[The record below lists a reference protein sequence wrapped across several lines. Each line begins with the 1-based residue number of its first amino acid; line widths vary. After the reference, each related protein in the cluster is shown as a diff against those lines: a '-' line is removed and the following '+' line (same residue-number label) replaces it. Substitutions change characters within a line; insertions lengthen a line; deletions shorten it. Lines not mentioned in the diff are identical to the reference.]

1 MIDLSFL
8 TDAEKEAILK
18 VLNRDSELKKAEEKR
33 IRHLQDE
40 VNDENELKYKSGQW
54 FYEAKSRRHREKI
67 HGADLVRASI
77 RKRKNPATIEL
88 YGVMEPP
95 DEAEE
100 DLMPSN
106 IQSIQS
112 ARKVNLHSPDIGK
125 NIMNGTASPAKQRKN
140 PFNSEGAVN
149 ETDLHNEM
157 SKPTFE
163 TGLVNGQVGKKS
175 DIMSSI
181 IKYGVKLP
189 YPSPIGDRKTT
200 QETEE
205 NPSPKLPPVPKP
217 RKLLINGKPPER
229 SNSSLQRE
237 DSLNKRKGILK
248 RRSSSSSTDSE
259 SIRILPNVEALKLV
273 LPTSPILEAEQTNLF
288 DDQMTSS
295 ENSPDRQKQVR
306 FSEYILQKPP
316 TPNPESYNAR
326 EIGEFGILDPSSYQ
340 QDLDD
345 EFQDHHPYEEP
356 RPTYSDVDYTNT
368 MEGLDLEE
376 NPTVSS
382 TLHAPSNSSPILEA
396 EKKPEDQSQE
406 LNYNKLYEMPDEI
419 YPEINIDS
427 AGTEPLY
434 AVVKKSSKSS
444 PDQEKDFEM
453 EPRFI
458 GQRGKIENAYQI
470 EKRLEFGK
478 SYGGDGK
485 INFGDRYTSIQPGK
499 AYGSTNEDFLAPERS
514 RQVQSSYDEPK
525 PSDYIPKWR
534 RPLSLDDEDSLAQP
548 TVHESPDFGD
558 AYTIV
563 KPNSENRTDFKYS
576 PVESNKDSQYRSI
589 FLRNTP
595 EIEKKSSNFP
605 VSQNLHSSPRP
616 VSEGFQTHE
625 IFLHDKERDLP
636 KSANFKVMSLKERIH
651 DTSREQM
658 SNPSQFQNLKH
669 FWNVEDKN
677 QSKGDVDTSSNRI
690 LTDVLK
696 RNKPTRANLR
706 QRNSEAIPTDDLSLP
721 NSFDSSLSEEEQTS
735 HKVASWL
742 AHTPTVYGAEQV
754 DASDDLVHPREE
766 DMEDVNKTLVD
777 RNYHTD
783 DFSSALQKLT
793 DEALE
798 APKISKTE
806 HLRSEEILNSPK
818 KPYLLDERKKIT
830 TILVNS
836 AEKTHPTSGFYD
848 RVVQVSR
855 KQSPEKEI
863 KIAADIPAVTLK
875 QYPKEEIEESVER
888 SVAPRKTENELKIVF
903 EKLRYEYESNKSD
916 DEPQV
921 EESNLKNEE
930 QQLVETKAVIERSS
944 IPKGN
949 DHQEFISALNRLE
962 IEAST
967 PPVIEE
973 YEQPEK
979 VLTLNTASPVK
990 SSFKI
995 GFEHMMLTEDD
1006 TVETSQKNNVAY
1018 TVQSYPPYF
1027 EDQNPFEE
1035 LVEKTIAPSRKDED
1049 DFRAS
1054 LKKLEQE
1061 ADLTASSGELEDPY
1075 ENTQPLQST
1084 GNITTVHCF
1093 TIPSFAVQ
1101 KMPSPSHSVE
1111 NKSNLD
1117 DLYANRT
1124 KKSTE
1129 NVVNANVIKA
1139 TENPKYTFQEKLP
1152 VEEEPLQK
1160 TTVTTEESSADY
1172 RNRIMRLE
1180 EEAAASVPEESEDL
1194 SEGETFHVSP
1204 APMKDVFISKKVFSN
1219 NESMPTELPQPQPYA
1234 YDKMANSPQSP
1245 SDQTGSFTGSAEN
1258 VLYKKPDTPS
1268 EKSNTKKGLLER
1280 SKTSPQQ
1287 ITYGDKLEDDA
1298 FEPEVNEN
1306 DDLQKM
1312 KLIPKTGIFESKDQ
1326 KSIDP
1331 DQPSLQKII
1340 TYTDKI
1346 EDDDSEPGVDE
1357 ENEASKKLKSIPK
1370 MIGIPDSGEDMKTIN
1385 PDRPSLQK
1393 IILYTDKME
1402 DDASEPEA
1410 NSNEDSQKIQSIPQ
1424 MAGSSESK
1432 EDLSTIDS
1440 DQSGNQNMLKSSPIE
1455 NEIIT
1460 PKNLP
1465 LTEFLEFGTSK
1476 SGCGKI
1482 QSSLMNDD
1490 DFSQNYPE
1498 LPEGEVLEKDRDLDT
1513 NMTTF
1518 VTLDDE
1524 ASPTQQSTLPEVL
1537 EFGKGGSGCGKIQS
1551 SLMNDDFSQNYPELP
1566 EGEVLEKDRDLD
1578 TNMTTF
1584 VTLDDEASPT
1594 QQSPLTEVLEFGK
1607 SGSGYGKIQSSSIND
1622 DPSQK
1627 YPQLVMDGEFDKDKE
1642 SLENNKEHKVL
1653 KEKIASLDMED
1664 KEPLV
1669 DERKDQNE
1677 ALISALEKSEH
1688 PSSKESDKDK
1698 SVMQQ
1703 RRVGDIKLLWEGVG
1717 ASQEAAKQ
1725 PVLSNTKHTFSPV
1738 DLSVT
1743 PKSSSLDSE
1752 GQNITSLVTFKKV
1765 TVEDEE
1771 DPMYPVDQLKS
1782 FWENEKNKNTK
1793 DKADREPMMTNESWS
1808 DDKGATSED
1817 PRSKFK
1823 KWHTIHNFF
1832 NEAKSSDLIK
1842 KIPGR
1847 SISLGE
1853 SANESLKDH
1862 IKPASFQ
1869 NLKNFWT
1876 TSSKLVKKTN
1886 QALPENKNQFGSN
1899 PDISKESFVSRA
1911 KGRLAAKSLQDIR
1924 ENPSSVSQYQVYDAE
1939 PHTRKFIKG
1948 NGQNEYIQNAVKGIK
1963 TEKNSSS
1970 VIGGND
1976 KLGKPIS
1983 SVNVM
1988 AQESSLP
1995 SSHSKTDIIPDNCES
2010 KQDPGIQEA
2019 KQKVLTDIEKSVA
2032 PKKSEISLKLK
2043 SLQCEVPSTNIN
2055 MPDEGPQSTI
2065 FERYPE
2071 DQTVYR
2077 DEENGEINEKG
2088 RKMLLVKQ
2096 NGLDS
2101 SATAFSNVSG
2111 SLQQNEENLSGNN
2124 QISDSSEVVNENIE
2138 KTGVPLNSDLCV
2150 FDKKLQN
2157 LYNESLDDSQTG
2169 YLTEPIYM
2177 DINEPDE
2184 NFSKV
2189 LAISSDTNIQ
2199 SSGGE
2204 KSHQPIIVNISSKK
2218 TEIGNEALSKS
2229 DPDNQT
2235 SFCETKSTPPAEIP
2249 MVLGLLEKKVD
2260 ISHEATNITSEE
2272 PTSGLMGSSARDPEV
2287 DEFSS
2292 EPNYSK
2298 VMASQPEKMSKKEIT
2313 ERIEMPVILP
2323 ITHSNYFDEK
2333 LKQLYEESQNSESN
2347 LKETTDCDVAK
2358 NKNIGEPN
2366 KANIYLY
2373 STEPK
2378 KTFLESS
2385 NINMK
2390 SSQPV
2395 LCYRETL
2402 TDESAPSRSQ
2412 VPDIL
2417 VHEVNETIEKTVA
2430 PTRISAVKGLEKLLK
2445 EALNEE
2451 EGALVENVTSAHEA
2465 VNESASK
2472 LSDLALGKYSVS
2484 ESFPRER
2491 DTVQEGTEAARY
2503 EEHQEVPSETSI
2515 TFMSDSQS
2523 TPVKD
2528 INSSLRRS
2536 TLELYLETPYRR
2548 EISKSI
2554 DFDFSGYVPSEV
2566 NKCMDE
2572 SHPILNALKRSAAK
2586 TVNSKAVQEVSPTS
2600 TNEDKLEN
2608 SKEDTLAPLE
2618 NSFPENADKFKR
2630 MSQSVPTFLQ
2640 DDTDG
2645 RETDSASESSFQI
2658 GRHKKSPSS
2667 LTNLSGSSGMASMS
2681 SVSGSVMSVY
2691 SGDFGNVDI
2700 KGNIEYSIEY
2710 AEQLKEFLIY
2720 IYQCKDLAAADVKKQ
2735 RSDPYVKAY
2744 LLPEKAK
2751 MGKRKTAVKKKT
2763 LNPVYNE
2770 ILRYK
2775 IPKESLQA
2783 QTLNLSVWHRD
2794 VLGRNSFLG
2803 EVNQNLANWEWENK
2817 QKNWY
2822 PLEPRTLAS
2831 SIGLE
2836 NRGEMKLS
2844 LQYIPVSPSE
2854 VGKKPNTTGEVHI
2867 WIRECIQ
2874 LPMLRENKINSFV
2887 KCTILPDTS
2896 RKSRQKTRTVDKTP
2910 NPIFNHTMVYDGF
2923 KEDDLREACVEL
2935 TVWDHNKLTNHFLGG
2950 LRIGQG
2956 TGKSYGTPVD
2966 WMDSSPEEST
2976 MWQKMI
2982 ASPNT
2987 WIDGMLP
2994 LRMFKMAKL
3003 SK

>member
-1 MIDLSFL
+1 
-8 TDAEKEAILK
+8 
-18 VLNRDSELKKAEEKR
+18 
-33 IRHLQDE
+33 
-40 VNDENELKYKSGQW
+40 
-54 FYEAKSRRHREKI
+54 
-67 HGADLVRASI
+67 
-77 RKRKNPATIEL
+77 
-88 YGVMEPP
+88 
-95 DEAEE
+95 
-100 DLMPSN
+100 
-106 IQSIQS
+106 
-112 ARKVNLHSPDIGK
+112 
-125 NIMNGTASPAKQRKN
+125 
-140 PFNSEGAVN
+140 
-149 ETDLHNEM
+149 
-157 SKPTFE
+157 
-163 TGLVNGQVGKKS
+163 
-175 DIMSSI
+175 
-181 IKYGVKLP
+181 
-189 YPSPIGDRKTT
+189 
-200 QETEE
+200 
-205 NPSPKLPPVPKP
+205 
-217 RKLLINGKPPER
+217 
-229 SNSSLQRE
+229 
-237 DSLNKRKGILK
+237 
-248 RRSSSSSTDSE
+248 
-259 SIRILPNVEALKLV
+259 
-273 LPTSPILEAEQTNLF
+273 
-288 DDQMTSS
+288 MTSS

-306 FSEYILQKPP
+306 FSEYVLQKPP
-316 TPNPESYNAR
+316 TPNPESYHAR
-326 EIGEFGILDPSSYQ
+326 EIGEFGILDPSSYHH
-340 QDLDD
+340 DLDNK
-345 EFQDHHPYEEP
+345 FLDHHPYEEP

-368 MEGLDLEE
+368 MEDLDLKE
-376 NPTVSS
+376 NPEVSS
-382 TLHAPSNSSPILEA
+382 TLHAPSNSSLILDA
-396 EKKPEDQSQE
+396 EKKLEDQSQE
-406 LNYNKLYEMPDEI
+406 LNYNKLYEIPGEI
-419 YPEINIDS
+419 YPEIDIDS
-427 AGTEPLY
+427 AGTEALY
-434 AVVKKSSKSS
+434 AVVKKPFKSSS

-453 EPRFI
+453 EPRFL

-470 EKRLEFGK
+470 EKTLEFGK

-499 AYGSTNEDFLAPERS
+499 VFGSTNEDFLAPERS
-514 RQVQSSYDEPK
+514 RQVQSSYHDEPK
-525 PSDYIPKWR
+525 PSDYVPKWR
-534 RPLSLDDEDSLAQP
+534 RPLSLDEEDSLAQP
-548 TVHESPDFGD
+548 TVHKSPDFGD
-558 AYTIV
+558 ADTFV
-563 KPNSENRTDFKYS
+563 KPYSENRTDYKYS

-595 EIEKKSSNFP
+595 DIEIIKSSNSP
-605 VSQNLHSSPRP
+605 VSQNLHSSPRL
-616 VSEGFQTHE
+616 VSEGFHTHD
-625 IFLHDKERDLP
+625 IFLHDNRERRDLP
-636 KSANFKVMSLKERIH
+636 KSANFKVMSMKERIH
-651 DTSREQM
+651 DTPREQM

-696 RNKPTRANLR
+696 RNKPTRADLR
-706 QRNSEAIPTDDLSLP
+706 QRNSKEIPTDDLSLP

-742 AHTPTVYGAEQV
+742 AHTPPVYGAEQV
-754 DASDDLVHPREE
+754 DASEELVHPREE
-766 DMEDVNKTLVD
+766 FMEDINKTLVD
-777 RNYHTD
+777 RNYQTK

-793 DEALE
+793 EDALE
-798 APKISKTE
+798 APNISKSE
-806 HLRSEEILNSPK
+806 HQRSEEILNSPFK
-818 KPYLLDERKKIT
+818 KPYLLDERKKMT

-848 RVVQVSR
+848 RVVQVSS
-855 KQSPEKEI
+855 KQSPEKET
-863 KIAADIPAVTLK
+863 KIAVDIPAVTWK
-875 QYPKEEIEESVER
+875 QYPKEKIEESVER
-888 SVAPRKTENELKIVF
+888 SVAPTKTENELKIVF
-903 EKLRYEYESNKSD
+903 QKLTGDYESNESNN
-916 DEPQV
+916 EPQV
-921 EESNLKNEE
+921 EESSRPNED
-930 QQLVETKAVIERSS
+930 QQLVETKEVIERSS

-949 DHQEFISALNRLE
+949 DHQEFRSALNRLE

-967 PPVIEE
+967 PPAIEEE

-979 VLTLNTASPVK
+979 VLTLNTGSPVK

-995 GFEHMMLTEDD
+995 GFEHMMPTEHD
-1006 TVETSQKNNVAY
+1006 TLETPQKNNIAY
-1018 TVQSYPPYF
+1018 SVQSYPPYF
-1027 EDQNPFEE
+1027 DEV
-1035 LVEKTIAPSRKDED
+1035 VEKTTAPSRKDED
-1049 DFRAS
+1049 DLRAS

-1061 ADLTASSGELEDPY
+1061 AALPDPSGALEDSY
-1075 ENTQPLQST
+1075 ENTQPLKST
-1084 GNITTVHCF
+1084 GNITTVHSF
-1093 TIPSFAVQ
+1093 TIPSFDAQ
-1101 KMPSPSHSVE
+1101 KMPSPSRSLE
-1111 NKSNLD
+1111 DKSNLD

-1129 NVVNANVIKA
+1129 NVVIAYVDKA
-1139 TENPKYTFQEKLP
+1139 KEKTKYTFQEKLP

-1160 TTVTTEESSADY
+1160 TIVTTEESRADY

-1180 EEAAASVPEESEDL
+1180 EEAAASVPAEPEDL

-1219 NESMPTELPQPQPYA
+1219 NESMPTELPLPQPYA

-1258 VLYKKPDTPS
+1258 IRSQT
-1268 EKSNTKKGLLER
+1268 LL
-1280 SKTSPQQ
+1280 
-1287 ITYGDKLEDDA
+1287 
-1298 FEPEVNEN
+1298 
-1306 DDLQKM
+1306 
-1312 KLIPKTGIFESKDQ
+1312 
-1326 KSIDP
+1326 
-1331 DQPSLQKII
+1331 
-1340 TYTDKI
+1340 
-1346 EDDDSEPGVDE
+1346 
-1357 ENEASKKLKSIPK
+1357 LK
-1370 MIGIPDSGEDMKTIN
+1370 
-1385 PDRPSLQK
+1385 
-1393 IILYTDKME
+1393 
-1402 DDASEPEA
+1402 
-1410 NSNEDSQKIQSIPQ
+1410 
-1424 MAGSSESK
+1424 
-1432 EDLSTIDS
+1432 
-1440 DQSGNQNMLKSSPIE
+1440 NQTQRK
-1455 NEIIT
+1455 
-1460 PKNLP
+1460 
-1465 LTEFLEFGTSK
+1465 FGTS
-1476 SGCGKI
+1476 
-1482 QSSLMNDD
+1482 
-1490 DFSQNYPE
+1490 
-1498 LPEGEVLEKDRDLDT
+1498 
-1513 NMTTF
+1513 
-1518 VTLDDE
+1518 
-1524 ASPTQQSTLPEVL
+1524 
-1537 EFGKGGSGCGKIQS
+1537 GSGC
-1551 SLMNDDFSQNYPELP
+1551 
-1566 EGEVLEKDRDLD
+1566 
-1578 TNMTTF
+1578 
-1584 VTLDDEASPT
+1584 
-1594 QQSPLTEVLEFGK
+1594 
-1607 SGSGYGKIQSSSIND
+1607 GKIQSSSIND
-1622 DPSQK
+1622 DPSQT
-1627 YPQLVMDGEFDKDKE
+1627 YPQFLMDGEIEKDKE
-1642 SLENNKEHKVL
+1642 SLENEKEHSVL
-1653 KEKIASLDMED
+1653 KEKIASLDVED
-1664 KEPLV
+1664 TGELLV

-1677 ALISALEKSEH
+1677 VLISALEKSEH
-1688 PSSKESDKDK
+1688 PSSKKSDEDK

-1717 ASQEAAKQ
+1717 ASPDAAKQ

-1738 DLSVT
+1738 DLLVT
-1743 PKSSSLDSE
+1743 PKSSSLDVKD
-1752 GQNITSLVTFKKV
+1752 QNVTSLVTFKKV
-1765 TVEDEE
+1765 IVEDEE
-1771 DPMYPVDQLKS
+1771 DPMYPVNQLKS
-1782 FWENEKNKNTK
+1782 FWENEKNKNTMK
-1793 DKADREPMMTNESWS
+1793 DKPDRESMINEGRS

-1832 NEAKSSDLIK
+1832 NEDKSIDLIR

-1847 SISLGE
+1847 SISLGD

-1869 NLKNFWT
+1869 NLKHFWT
-1876 TSSKLVKKTN
+1876 TSSKLDNKKNN
-1886 QALPENKNQFGSN
+1886 QALPENTKNQFGSN
-1899 PDISKESFVSRA
+1899 PDIRSKESFVSRA

-1924 ENPSSVSQYQVYDAE
+1924 EDPSSVNQYYMYNAE
-1939 PHTRKFIKG
+1939 PFTRKFIKG
-1948 NGQNEYIQNAVKGIK
+1948 NGQNEYTQNAVNGIK

-1970 VIGGND
+1970 VIGGNY

-1983 SVNVM
+1983 SINVI

-1995 SSHSKTDIIPDNCES
+1995 SNHSKTDTIPDNCES
-2010 KQDPGIQEA
+2010 KQDPGIAEE
-2019 KQKVLTDIEKSVA
+2019 KQKALTDIEKSVA

-2043 SLQCEVPSTNIN
+2043 TLQHEEQSTNFN
-2055 MPDEGPQSTI
+2055 MPDKGPQATI
-2065 FERYPE
+2065 FENYPK
-2071 DQTVYR
+2071 DNTVYR

-2088 RKMLLVKQ
+2088 RKMFLVKQ
-2096 NGLDS
+2096 NGFDS
-2101 SATAFSNVSG
+2101 CSPAFSNVSG
-2111 SLQQNEENLSGNN
+2111 SPRQNEENLSEKEPIGNE
-2124 QISDSSEVVNENIE
+2124 QISDSSEVVNEHIE
-2138 KTGVPLNSDLCV
+2138 KTAIPLNRDLCD

-2157 LYNESLDDSQTG
+2157 LYNESLNLDDSQTG
-2169 YLTEPIYM
+2169 YLTEPKYM
-2177 DINEPDE
+2177 YINEPDE

-2189 LAISSDTNIQ
+2189 LAISSDKNIQ
-2199 SSGGE
+2199 SYGGE
-2204 KSHQPIIVNISSKK
+2204 KSHQPIIVNISSTK

-2229 DPDNQT
+2229 EPDSPTET
-2235 SFCETKSTPPAEIP
+2235 SLIKSSPSAEIP
-2249 MVLGLLEKKVD
+2249 MELGHLKQKVD
-2260 ISHEATNITSEE
+2260 VSPSEATNTTSEE
-2272 PTSGLMGSSARDPEV
+2272 PTSELMGSLARDPEV
-2287 DEFSS
+2287 EEFSS

-2298 VMASQPEKMSKKEIT
+2298 VTASQPEKINKKEIT
-2313 ERIEMPVILP
+2313 EIIEMPVILHR
-2323 ITHSNYFDEK
+2323 THSNYFDEK

-2347 LKETTDCDVAK
+2347 LKETTDCDAVAK
-2358 NKNIGEPN
+2358 NNENVGEPN
-2366 KANIYLY
+2366 KDNVYLY

-2385 NINMK
+2385 NRILK
-2390 SSQPV
+2390 SSQTV
-2395 LCYRETL
+2395 LSDRETL

-2412 VPDIL
+2412 ALDIL
-2417 VHEVNETIEKTVA
+2417 VPTVNETIEKTIA
-2430 PTRISAVKGLEKLLK
+2430 PTRISAVKGFEEHKK
-2445 EALNEE
+2445 EVLNEE
-2451 EGALVENVTSAHEA
+2451 EGGLVGNVTSDHVAI
-2465 VNESASK
+2465 NKSPSK
-2472 LSDLALGKYSVS
+2472 LSDLALEKYSVS
-2484 ESFPRER
+2484 EGFPREK
-2491 DTVQEGTEAARY
+2491 DTAQEATEAPRY

-2515 TFMSDSQS
+2515 TFMSDRQS

-2528 INSSLRRS
+2528 KNGSLRRS

-2554 DFDFSGYVPSEV
+2554 DVDFSGYVPSEV

-2586 TVNSKAVQEVSPTS
+2586 TLNSKAVQEVSPTS

-2608 SKEDTLAPLE
+2608 PKEDTLAPLE
-2618 NSFPENADKFKR
+2618 NSFPENAEKFKR

-2710 AEQLKEFLIY
+2710 VEQLKEFLIY

-2803 EVNQNLANWEWENK
+2803 EVNQDLANWEWENK

-2950 LRIGQG
+2950 IRIGQG

-3003 SK
+3003 AK